1 MRLFQFAFVTA
12 VAVSFSC
19 AALAGSPPESS
30 SAPAVFESTFAGYVP
45 FQEHTAGRWRE
56 LNDEMG
62 RVGGHAGHLKSA
74 PAVTSESSTESGSTT
89 PGAVDHGAHHPK

>member
-19 AALAGSPPESS
+19 AALAGSPPESPS
-30 SAPAVFESTFAGYVP
+30 TPAAFESTFAGYTP

-56 LNDEMG
+56 HNDEMG
-62 RVGGHAGHLKSA
+62 RVGGHAGHLKSSP
-74 PAVTSESSTESGSTT
+74 PATSEAPTESGSIT